1 MGAPS
6 GICLVSRVSRTILAA
21 FFVAFP
27 GLTYADSNFKG
38 FTISDT
44 FEQVQQKAKADGYE
58 IKVLPPV
65 VATDDEQNHVFLRL
79 KGETCASMVFGIK
92 QSITQMDLYPCF
104 YNGQDLALQQ
114 VVSEFVDR
122 FGGQPDADVYQG
134 SNCTNAEPL
143 VYRGKTKEGEL
154 FEIFQDCVVA
164 IRIKPGSKVQ
174 F

>member
-1 MGAPS
+1 MGAS
-6 GICLVSRVSRTILAA
+6 SRFCLASRASRTVLAA
-21 FFVAFP
+21 IIVALPRVAF
-27 GLTYADSNFKG
+27 ADSNFRG
-38 FTISDT
+38 FSISDT

-65 VATDDEQNHVFLRL
+65 VATDDDQNHLFLKL

-104 YNGQDLALQQ
+104 YNGKELALQQ

-122 FGGQPDADVYQG
+122 FGGQPEADVYQG

-143 VYRGKTKEGEL
+143 IYRGNTKEGEL
-154 FEIFQDCVVA
+154 YEIFQDCVVA

>member
-1 MGAPS
+1 MGAS
-6 GICLVSRVSRTILAA
+6 SRICLVSRLPRIILAA
-21 FFVAFP
+21 ILVFVP
-27 GLTYADSNFKG
+27 GLAFADSSFKG
-38 FTISDT
+38 FTISDS
-44 FEQVQQKAKADGYE
+44 FDQVQEKAKADGYE

-65 VATDDEQNHVFLRL
+65 VPTDDEQQHVFLRL
-79 KGETCASMVFGIK
+79 KDETCASMVFGIK

-122 FGGQPDADVYQG
+122 FGGQPEVDVYSK

-143 VYRGKTKEGEL
+143 VYRGKTKEGEQ
-154 FEIFQDCVVA
+154 FEIFQDCIIA
-164 IRIKPGSKVQ
+164 IRIKPGAKVK